1 MPDIMK
7 PDSLRNL
14 RLTAAT
20 TLLSLWGYSHLAQ
33 TPMLGDTA
41 APLIAALLI
50 APGASWHGRGNYR
63 FLLLALLAFVAITV
77 LLFQSGSEATLQA
90 FSQSPW
96 FVIPV
101 WALSL
106 FGLVRNATAAERLQA
121 STQAAS
127 AAGATIRADR

>member
-1 MPDIMK
+1 MK
-7 PDSLRNL
+7 PDLLRNL

-63 FLLLALLAFVAITV
+63 FLLLALVAFVAITV
-77 LLFQSGSEATLQA
+77 LLFRSGPEATLQA

-96 FVIPV
+96 FVLPV
-101 WALSL
+101 WALGL
-106 FGLVRNATAAERLQA
+106 FGLVRNATGAERSEVSA
-121 STQAAS
+121 QAAS
-127 AAGATIRADR
+127 AAASATIRADR